1 MIDYEIGRFSPTGV
15 RLAPIPGNEV
25 NLDLTLK
32 ANDISLLTMVSPC
45 CENLGFDDLIIGQRL
60 SLCASCDCGSSFV
73 FGDTPFFVV
82 RREMCDDENG
92 CSVKIVAESA
102 NTILQR
108 RKVAYDAT
116 DGAGN
121 ANPKGQATNER
132 ADDLI
137 KRIFRQNGGVAA
149 QTGYYGVAV
158 DPTRSIE
165 AYISTEAD
173 EALAPLATY
182 QFSGQDLLSA
192 MRSIADISAGKGTP
206 LYFGIYQDS
215 CDSTALQFRTSIDY
229 FGTDRNVIISP
240 DNETIGSYCM
250 SEDIRNS
257 ANRIYVTDGNQ
268 AITVSE
274 DPLLAASL
282 LIDPFTLRESS
293 ASTSSTEANAATDLG
308 KAELE
313 RLSKVFSLDGTLREG
328 KRFRYGCDYFFG
340 DRVTA
345 FAEGYTFS
353 VVVDTLHFQQN
364 GNVQVIEPSFSSQ
377 QSAINQGTGPRSLYA
392 RIKNLERQLARI
404 TARV

>member
-1 MIDYEIGRFSPTGV
+1 
-15 RLAPIPGNEV
+15 
-25 NLDLTLK
+25 
-32 ANDISLLTMVSPC
+32 
-45 CENLGFDDLIIGQRL
+45 
-60 SLCASCDCGSSFV
+60 
-73 FGDTPFFVV
+73 
-82 RREMCDDENG
+82 
-92 CSVKIVAESA
+92 
-102 NTILQR
+102 
-108 RKVAYDAT
+108 
-116 DGAGN
+116 
-121 ANPKGQATNER
+121 
-132 ADDLI
+132 
-137 KRIFRQNGGVAA
+137 
-149 QTGYYGVAV
+149 
-158 DPTRSIE
+158 
-165 AYISTEAD
+165 
-173 EALAPLATY
+173 
-182 QFSGQDLLSA
+182 
-192 MRSIADISAGKGTP
+192 
-206 LYFGIYQDS
+206 
-215 CDSTALQFRTSIDY
+215 
-229 FGTDRNVIISP
+229 
-240 DNETIGSYCM
+240 M